1 MLAFLVMM
9 GSFLGFGF
17 FLWPILAAVNLAV
30 EEFNACPHGLYC
42 CCGIFSWICFILY
55 YDCSGMYYSLV
66 VVRSCL
72 TFTVVL
78 MTHEDCPFRILF
90 LPRLGVCAPVVAL

>member
-1 MLAFLVMM
+1 MLMLAFLVMT
-9 GSFLGFGF
+9 GSFLGSGL

-55 YDCSGMYYSLV
+55 CDCSRYVLFPRGSLV
-66 VVRSCL
+66 MPDFYCSLC
-72 TFTVVL
+72 
-78 MTHEDCPFRILF
+78 D
-90 LPRLGVCAPVVAL
+90 